1 MYQLVRD
8 YFDAEHFSARDG
20 GRGGVASGASTVG
33 KQSPRQISVGLVS
46 LSFGLVVAVA
56 LLNRSLPGLDLFLL
70 HLVPVGLVAWRG
82 GFAHGLGMALIS
94 AAVHY
99 LTNPG
104 PEHPHAALLQAANAA
119 LAFGVFA
126 LAAWSLARL
135 KEYRNRARA
144 LRAQLDES
152 HPDRATA
159 AAEVR
164 RLHHQLRVYQAWTH
178 HIKRA
183 GRWVSLED
191 FLGVTP
197 SLKTFPN
204 PLEQAN
210 PAEAPTVTAQPAP
223 LQRGAPPRELSM
235 DL

>member
-1 MYQLVRD
+1 MYQLVQE
-8 YFDAEHFSARDG
+8 YFDAEHFSARDN
-20 GRGGVASGASTVG
+20 GRAGAAPGANTVG
-33 KQSPRQISVGLVS
+33 KQSAGQVSVGLVS

-70 HLVPVGLVAWRG
+70 HLVPVGFIAWRG
-82 GFAHGLGMALIS
+82 GFAHGLGMALIT

-104 PEHPHAALLQAANAA
+104 PRHPHAALLQAANAA

-126 LAAWSLARL
+126 LAAWTLARL
-135 KEYRNRARA
+135 KEYRHRARA

-164 RLHHQLRVYQAWTH
+164 RLHHQLRVYQAWTQ

-191 FLGVTP
+191 FLGFSP
-197 SLKTFPN
+197 DLKTFPN
-204 PLEQAN
+204 PLEQPNA
-210 PAEAPTVTAQPAP
+210 ADGPTVSTQAAP
-223 LQRGAPPRELSM
+223 LQSGAPPRELSM